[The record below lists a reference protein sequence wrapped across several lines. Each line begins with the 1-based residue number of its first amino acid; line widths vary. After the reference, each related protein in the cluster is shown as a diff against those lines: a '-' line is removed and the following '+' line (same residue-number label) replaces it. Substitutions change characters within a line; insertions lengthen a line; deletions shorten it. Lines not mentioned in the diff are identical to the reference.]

1 MTLPQLS
8 SIKLNL
14 QRSTKTFRI
23 ITVQITKEWYK
34 VTEHLFH
41 LNAKWPGG
49 RNGVGTIDAGQLKTK
64 VSIPPAMNG
73 PGIGTNPDEML
84 LGAAATCYI
93 ITLATMMEQ
102 SNLRKENLEMESI
115 GVVDVQNGVITY
127 KKIIHKPQIV
137 LPSDATQRDV
147 ARAQRLTEK
156 AETSCMISRA
166 IQGNV
171 EIELEATIQVSK

>member
-1 MTLPQLS
+1 M
-8 SIKLNL
+8 
-14 QRSTKTFRI
+14 
-23 ITVQITKEWYK
+23 
-34 VTEHLFH
+34 TEHLFH
-41 LNAKWPGG
+41 LNAQWPGG
-49 RNGVGTIDAGQLKTK
+49 RNDVGTIDAGQLKTK
-64 VSIPPAMNG
+64 VSIPSAMNG

-102 SNLRKENLEMESI
+102 SNLRKEQLKMESI

-127 KKIIHKPQIV
+127 KKIIHKPQIT
-137 LPSDATQRDV
+137 LPSDATQKDV
-147 ARAQRLTEK
+147 ARAQRLAEK

-171 EIELEATIQVSK
+171 DIQLDANIQVN